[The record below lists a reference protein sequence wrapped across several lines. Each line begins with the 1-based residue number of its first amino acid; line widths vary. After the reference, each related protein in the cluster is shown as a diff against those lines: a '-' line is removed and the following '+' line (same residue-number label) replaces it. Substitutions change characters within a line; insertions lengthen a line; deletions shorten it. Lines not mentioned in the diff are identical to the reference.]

1 MRDLTGVT
9 IPVWTEHFANDQNT
23 LQVEERGGAVPPPPP
38 GPLVTSKT
46 NIRNVMDFS
55 SNPNV
60 KQIKVVEKFVFK
72 NTTKMHN
79 KSNSTTRN
87 RENY

>member
-1 MRDLTGVT
+1 MSPSVCGQKR
-9 IPVWTEHFANDQNT
+9 T
-23 LQVEERGGAVPPPPP
+23 LLMIKTHYKWRRGGGAVPPPPP